1 MNGKGDTPRP
11 LSIDQETF
19 SQNWDRIFGKKTQ
32 ESVPEEYTKMLASG
46 MFFELFPQL
55 TGNWNT
61 DKNVWYK
68 STHNRLEMLGKL
80 EQISQEHGLYDTSE

>member
-19 SQNWDRIFGKKTQ
+19 AQNWDRIFGKKT
-32 ESVPEEYTKMLASG
+32 PEEDTCAYSG
-46 MFFELFPQL
+46 L
-55 TGNWNT
+55 TNT
-61 DKNVWYK
+61 SSYDTN
-68 STHNRLEMLGKL
+68 SIEAQRLEMLAKL